1 MAANLARPQLFAS
14 RTPAREGAMQ
24 AEIHAVTRELRAAA
38 VDLLVRFFRE
48 EGFMTPPSRIAENLD
63 RMLSDSSCWCA
74 LAVADGEARA
84 VITVSTVLYVEWGRL
99 GEIGDLYVLPEYRR
113 RGLAQRLVAAAK
125 DWCRA
130 KGCSAVS
137 VTIAPTDERRD
148 RLSRFYARLGFR
160 ETGRTSAVAML

>member
-1 MAANLARPQLFAS
+1 
-14 RTPAREGAMQ
+14 
-24 AEIHAVTRELRAAA
+24 
-38 VDLLVRFFRE
+38 
-48 EGFMTPPSRIAENLD
+48 
-63 RMLSDSSCWCA
+63 MLSDSSCWCA
-74 LAVADGEARA
+74 LAVVDGEARA

-137 VTIAPTDERRD
+137 DHHCAHGRTARPAQPILRPARLQRD
-148 RLSRFYARLGFR
+148 RSHIGGGDAQSLTLAAGSRVGRGLRLRR
-160 ETGRTSAVAML
+160 ERGPG